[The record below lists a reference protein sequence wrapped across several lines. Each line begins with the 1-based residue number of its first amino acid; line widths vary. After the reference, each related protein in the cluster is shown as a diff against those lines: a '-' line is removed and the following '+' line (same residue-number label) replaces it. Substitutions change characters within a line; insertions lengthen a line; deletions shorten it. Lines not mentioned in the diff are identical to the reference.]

1 MLQQE
6 QSLAHP
12 LTSTFNKSIWQ
23 RELSEKANRQSTQ
36 CAAPQIHFRVLWV
49 QVALYVFQESTSSKW
64 SLSDADLYEC
74 RKVEKERQKT
84 RVTQEKICLQ
94 MYLLTPFG
102 RIAFSQSFASN
113 LNATTPLRPDT
124 HTHTHVHIQSLEAR
138 VDGDWLSWRLI
149 DLRRCRQMINSLWV
163 VLCIEAETAK
173 LLTLEDLSSPSDSVR
188 QVASEM
194 SGRVAISE
202 LPAALYPHRKRWPVL
217 ILILLVY
224 MQNTAKWD
232 PGRYK
237 SNGPAGENSG
247 FKSHNFL
254 ITTFPSDCTKQEE
267 KGKSGALS
275 R

>member
-1 MLQQE
+1 M
-6 QSLAHP
+6 
-12 LTSTFNKSIWQ
+12 
-23 RELSEKANRQSTQ
+23 
-36 CAAPQIHFRVLWV
+36 
-49 QVALYVFQESTSSKW
+49 SS
-64 SLSDADLYEC
+64 
-74 RKVEKERQKT
+74 RKVP
-84 RVTQEKICLQ
+84 LQ
-94 MYLLTPFG
+94 NGHCQMLTYMNVVKWRRKGRKRESRRRKSVCKCIYWRLLAGSPF
-102 RIAFSQSFASN
+102 
-113 LNATTPLRPDT
+113 LNPLRAILMQPPPFIQT
-124 HTHTHVHIQSLEAR
+124 HTHTHAHIQSLEAR